1 MCVWVCGCVWV
12 CVGVYTCYN
21 VVPRQSNVG
30 QVGLQ
35 GHTVGTATLLEV
47 MPCLTTCVCVG
58 GWVCIPAIMWCQG
71 KVM

>member
-1 MCVWVCGCVWV
+1 M
-12 CVGVYTCYN
+12 YTCYN

-47 MPCLTTCVCVG
+47 MPCLTKCVCVG
-58 GWVCIPAIMWCQG
+58 VWVCVCVGVWVCIPAIMWCQG

>member
-1 MCVWVCGCVWV
+1 MCVCVCVCVCV
-12 CVGVYTCYN
+12 GVGVYTCYN

-47 MPCLTTCVCVG
+47 MPCLS
-58 GWVCIPAIMWCQG
+58 
-71 KVM
+71 K

>member
-1 MCVWVCGCVWV
+1 MCVCVCVCVVCGGWVGGWVCAG
-12 CVGVYTCYN
+12 VGVYTCYN

-47 MPCLTTCVCVG
+47 MPCLS
-58 GWVCIPAIMWCQG
+58 
-71 KVM
+71 K